1 VLQGGSL
8 IPLLLLRH
16 FGKVNSPIL
25 SFVLILEDDLNS
37 MLANFPP
44 KEVLGRLEIGQ
55 ERNCN
60 VQVRNFNLAD
70 WREAR
75 VF

>member
-8 IPLLLLRH
+8 IPALLLCH
-16 FGKVNSPIL
+16 FGKVNSPEL
-25 SFVLILEDDLNS
+25 SFVFILEDDLNS
-37 MLANFPP
+37 MLANFPS

-60 VQVRNFNLAD
+60 VQVRNFNLTD